1 MQAPRHISGCP
12 HRSSRNPHGARAQE
26 VSDPIEIDDGI
37 GCEVEGSVG
46 IAGDGQCVRVPDV
59 V

>member
-1 MQAPRHISGCP
+1 MQAPGHVRRGP
-12 HRSSRNPHGARAQE
+12 QRSCRNPHGARTQE
-26 VSDPIEIDDGI
+26 VGDGIEIDDGI
-37 GCEVEGSVG
+37 GREVEGSVG